1 MIENPQI
8 GGQGWII
15 TDIWETLCAVPVEI
29 VAVEP
34 DGGGIVCRW
43 HITEEYSEDYDGLK
57 PEELFSTE
65 AAARAAMSFFRTSPE
80 RYSSAVCQ
88 PLYQFVPPPSMSKG
102 PVLGSLKMM
111 PFKSSTICGILS
123 PPPMREAM

>member
-43 HITEEYSEDYDGLK
+43 QITEDYSEDYDGLT
-57 PEELFSTE
+57 PEALYATE
-65 AAARAAMSFFRTSPE
+65 EAARAAIRKGRGTSEPWVRWNGGE
-80 RYSSAVCQ
+80 DNA
-88 PLYQFVPPPSMSKG
+88 G
-102 PVLGSLKMM
+102 
-111 PFKSSTICGILS
+111 
-123 PPPMREAM
+123 E

>member
-1 MIENPQI
+1 MIDNPQI
-8 GGQGWII
+8 GRQCWII

-57 PEELFSTE
+57 PEDLGG
-65 AAARAAMSFFRTSPE
+65 AGGDPRRARR
-80 RYSSAVCQ
+80 R
-88 PLYQFVPPPSMSKG
+88 
-102 PVLGSLKMM
+102 
-111 PFKSSTICGILS
+111 
-123 PPPMREAM
+123 

>member
-8 GGQGWII
+8 GRQCWII

-34 DGGGIVCRW
+34 AGGGIVCRW

-57 PEELFSTE
+57 PEDLFSTE
-65 AAARAAMSFFRTSPE
+65 AAARAAILEGRGGVEPW
-80 RYSSAVCQ
+80 VKW
-88 PLYQFVPPPSMSKG
+88 KG
-102 PVLGSLKMM
+102 GEDHARK
-111 PFKSSTICGILS
+111 
-123 PPPMREAM
+123 